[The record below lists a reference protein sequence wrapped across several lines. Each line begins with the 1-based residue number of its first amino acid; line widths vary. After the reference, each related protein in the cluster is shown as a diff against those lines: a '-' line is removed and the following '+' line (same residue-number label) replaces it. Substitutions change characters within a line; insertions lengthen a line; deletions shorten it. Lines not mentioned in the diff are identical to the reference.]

1 MKKVVLGLIV
11 AAAAAFAACSKSPDS
26 PSVSFTSPLASAPA
40 TGTSYKFNAQPV
52 TLTINNAVRTGSATA
67 TYSVEVATDTGFSNK
82 VYTKDAITE
91 GTGATTSVVI
101 GSLAGNVTY
110 YWRWKTVI
118 DGVTGS
124 PSPTQSFF
132 VQQQI
137 IINVPSISDP
147 ASGVTVSDP
156 RPTFTTRNAT
166 TTGQVGPITYEFQV
180 SSASSFS
187 PIIASQV
194 VPQQSGTTTSWTP
207 GADLPAATLFWRVR
221 AIDSANTETS
231 AFTGGTSFTVQP
243 FSLKNSI
250 ILNNPSD
257 LASWAETTAITMIDL
272 RGPFILAD
280 FDKRQGPGR
289 WPESGFGDG
298 GIQYTL
304 GMCLN
309 QSGQWYCSAA
319 IQFWDG
325 RELEAGGDVN
335 EVGINWFYDGRWAP
349 IAGHQPRTGEMVG
362 IFVAQGNLRDSGKT
376 SVKERSNVVLLPYG
390 STYVKK

>member
-11 AAAAAFAACSKSPDS
+11 AAVAAVPACSKSPDA

-40 TGTSYKFNAQPV
+40 NGTSYKFNAQPV
-52 TLTINNAVRTGSATA
+52 SLTINNAVRTSSATA
-67 TYSVEVATDTGFSNK
+67 TYSVEVATDTGFANK
-82 VYTKDAITE
+82 VYTKDGIAE
-91 GTGATTSVVI
+91 GSGPTTSVVI
-101 GSLAGNVTY
+101 SSLAGNATY
-110 YWRWKTVI
+110 YWRWKTNI

-166 TTGQVGPITYEFQV
+166 TQGQVGPITYEFQV
-180 SSASSFS
+180 STASSFAS
-187 PIIASQV
+187 IVASQI
-194 VPQQSGTTTSWTP
+194 VPQQSGSTTSWTP
-207 GADLPAATLFWRVR
+207 GVDLPAATLFWRVR

-231 AFTGGTSFTVQP
+231 AFTGGTSFIVQP
-243 FSLKNSI
+243 FSLKNAV
-250 ILNNPSD
+250 ILNNPPD
-257 LASWAETTAITMIDL
+257 LPSWAETTAITMIDL
-272 RGPFILAD
+272 RGPYVLVD
-280 FDKRQGPGR
+280 FDKRQGAGR

-309 QSGQWYCSAA
+309 RNQWYCSAV

-325 RELEAGGDVN
+325 RELEAGGGVN
-335 EVGINWFYDGRWAP
+335 AIGFDWYYDARWAP
-349 IAGHQPRTGEMVG
+349 IAGYQPSQGETVG
-362 IFVAQGNLRDSGKT
+362 VFVAQGYLRDSGKT